1 MEISINKTN
10 LSTDG
15 EDYYSH
21 EDDKTFDNKKIWDK
35 LLIWNL
41 AWNNKKEYSF
51 YELSFSNNGILR
63 SPDKASQDSP
73 PTIYLNNKEITWGN
87 CLICI
92 IYWGIN
98 QENFLQWICLLG
110 KVFIYF
116 LSPVTLHH
124 LQWIMYG

>member
-51 YELSFSNNGILR
+51 HELSFSNNGILR

-73 PTIYLNNKEITWGN
+73 PQYYLFKQGDNLGESSNLYNLQGN
-87 CLICI
+87 
-92 IYWGIN
+92 
-98 QENFLQWICLLG
+98 
-110 KVFIYF
+110 
-116 LSPVTLHH
+116 
-124 LQWIMYG
+124 

>member
-15 EDYYSH
+15 EDYSSH

-51 YELSFSNNGILR
+51 YELSFSNNRILR

-73 PTIYLNNKEITWGN
+73 PQYYLFKQGDNLGESSNLYNLQGN
-87 CLICI
+87 
-92 IYWGIN
+92 
-98 QENFLQWICLLG
+98 
-110 KVFIYF
+110 
-116 LSPVTLHH
+116 
-124 LQWIMYG
+124 